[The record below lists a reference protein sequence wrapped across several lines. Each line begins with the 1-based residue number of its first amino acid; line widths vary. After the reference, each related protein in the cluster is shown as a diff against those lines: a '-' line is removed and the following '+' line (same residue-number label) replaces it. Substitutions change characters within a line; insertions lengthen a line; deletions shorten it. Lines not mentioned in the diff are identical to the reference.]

1 MESHNP
7 VMFQTTNQ
15 MMVNKGNILL
25 MIINGWFF
33 LMENPNVPS
42 PSFIH
47 QGLRQ
52 LPSHRIPGLDQAVA
66 RHGHHA
72 VGVRGEDG
80 ELQGHGA
87 GTPAGQRAIASRDTL
102 LTYPLVNCCITM
114 ENHHF

>member
-1 MESHNP
+1 
-7 VMFQTTNQ
+7 
-15 MMVNKGNILL
+15 
-25 MIINGWFF
+25 
-33 LMENPNVPS
+33 MENPDVPS

-102 LTYPLVNCCITM
+102 LTYPLVNCYITM
-114 ENHHF
+114 ENHNF